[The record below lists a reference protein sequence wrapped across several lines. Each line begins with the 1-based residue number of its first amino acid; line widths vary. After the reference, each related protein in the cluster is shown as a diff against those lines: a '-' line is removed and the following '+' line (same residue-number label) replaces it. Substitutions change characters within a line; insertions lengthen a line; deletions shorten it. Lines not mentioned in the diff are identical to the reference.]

1 MGGSDAS
8 CEDEDEED
16 SEEEDDEEELASTCG
31 QDAESHDEWGFRGF
45 RANRPLIPPRVL
57 IRLPI
62 SYSTIDIDVD
72 VDDDDDLG
80 SMAVE
85 PSSDDEEEDDKLD
98 IVFSTIITRPS
109 SSSSSSPLAMRPPS
123 LPEGI
128 SRIRKPK
135 TKDILYHPHY
145 EKFNENISSY
155 QGLLQNNDEDQ
166 NLNIN
171 ININSNM
178 NSNSNSN
185 LNSNSLLMEGVED
198 MNADNEY
205 HNIGTF
211 VALADVAHGTGSNW
225 LKRGTVAG
233 AFGNRIDHIVD
244 SDDSVATSLFVEVSV
259 RVEFAT
265 HVFNFII
272 LCSIICSSFF
282 IFIFC
287 IFDNFPF
294 NKYYILVYD
303 INLYIFF

>member
-62 SYSTIDIDVD
+62 SYSTVDIDVD

-98 IVFSTIITRPS
+98 IVFSTIITHP
-109 SSSSSSPLAMRPPS
+109 SSSSSPLAMRPPS
-123 LPEGI
+123 LPEGV
-128 SRIRKPK
+128 SRTRKPK

-145 EKFNENISSY
+145 ENFNKNVSSY
-155 QGLLQNNDEDQ
+155 QGLLQSNDEDQ

-171 ININSNM
+171 SN
-178 NSNSNSN
+178 NNLNLHSN
-185 LNSNSLLMEGVED
+185 LNSNLSLNSNSNMLLMDGSVD
-198 MNADNEY
+198 MNAEGEY
-205 HNIGTF
+205 HNMGAF
-211 VALADVAHGTGSNW
+211 VALADVAHGSGSNW

-233 AFGNRIDHIVD
+233 AFCNRIDHVVD
-244 SDDSVATSLFVEVSV
+244 SDDSVATSLFVEVNIYLNI
-259 RVEFAT
+259 F
-265 HVFNFII
+265 VFIMN
-272 LCSIICSSFF
+272 LSI
-282 IFIFC
+282 
-287 IFDNFPF
+287 
-294 NKYYILVYD
+294 Y
-303 INLYIFF
+303 LYLL